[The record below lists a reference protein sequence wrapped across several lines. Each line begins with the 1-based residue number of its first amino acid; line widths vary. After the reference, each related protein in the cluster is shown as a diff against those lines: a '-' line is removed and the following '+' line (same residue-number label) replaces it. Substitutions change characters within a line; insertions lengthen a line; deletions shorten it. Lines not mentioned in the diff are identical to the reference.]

1 MSDDPVLAAATGL
14 ARELADPVR
23 LVALQVL
30 ASEGP
35 HTASRLAEEL
45 RVSAPRLG
53 NHLSRLRDAGLVAVE
68 HSGRHAVYRLADDRA
83 GEVVTALFRY
93 AGGSNPPRP
102 PVDVAR
108 SCYDHVAGHLGVRM
122 FAHLVDRGA
131 LCPPDGHGDELT
143 LGTDPAALREL
154 GVDPDPAGGSRRKA
168 AVACLDRT
176 YRLPHL
182 GGRLGGALLD
192 ALVRDGSVRTSP
204 GTRTLTVTPA
214 GAKRLAEFL
223 P

>member
-1 MSDDPVLAAATGL
+1 MA
-14 ARELADPVR
+14 
-23 LVALQVL
+23 
-30 ASEGP
+30 
-35 HTASRLAEEL
+35 
-45 RVSAPRLG
+45 G
-53 NHLSRLRDAGLVAVE
+53 N
-68 HSGRHAVYRLADDRA
+68 
-83 GEVVTALFRY
+83 
-93 AGGSNPPRP
+93 
-102 PVDVAR
+102 
-108 SCYDHVAGHLGVRM
+108 
-122 FAHLVDRGA
+122 
-131 LCPPDGHGDELT
+131 
-143 LGTDPAALREL
+143 
-154 GVDPDPAGGSRRKA
+154 SRRKE